1 MFGEKR
7 RNLVSIQELRAL
19 EIGERVVFMAMVEDF
34 KKGASRNKNKYLK
47 LDVSDEFSFINVLI
61 FNKNLEECEEMNSGL
76 PKKEDIVLVKGVKKE
91 DAVFANL
98 VTVQDVKIYTKL
110 SELKA
115 QK

>member
-1 MFGEKR
+1 
-7 RNLVSIQELRAL
+7 
-19 EIGERVVFMAMVEDF
+19 
-34 KKGASRNKNKYLK
+34 
-47 LDVSDEFSFINVLI
+47 
-61 FNKNLEECEEMNSGL
+61 MNSGL

-91 DAVFANL
+91 DAVFASL